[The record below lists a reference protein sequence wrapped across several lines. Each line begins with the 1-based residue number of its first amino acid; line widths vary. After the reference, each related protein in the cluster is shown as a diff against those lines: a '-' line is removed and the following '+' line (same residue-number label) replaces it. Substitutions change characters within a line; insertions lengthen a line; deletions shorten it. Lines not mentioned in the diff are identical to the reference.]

1 MLHGTVCKPNDA
13 HYRAL
18 CYCLPPI
25 LCLKHLPIAEPPNPP
40 RLIRVQE
47 IGSTFARIEWEPST
61 MDTLDPI
68 SSYTVQFF
76 KSDGKAFTH
85 HTSDHFNS
93 LSLSIS
99 AHLCHPF
106 YWLQSCVSLAR
117 CRRVSGNWS
126 TATNWLDI
134 LQYKSQENV
143 EIQSIR
149 VDIWKCK

>member
-1 MLHGTVCKPNDA
+1 MPLDLK
-13 HYRAL
+13 Y
-18 CYCLPPI
+18 LPV
-25 LCLKHLPIAEPPNPP
+25 AEPPNPP

-76 KSDGKAFTH
+76 KRDGKAFTH
-85 HTSDHFNS
+85 HTTFPITST

-106 YWLQSCVSLAR
+106 Y
-117 CRRVSGNWS
+117 
-126 TATNWLDI
+126 
-134 LQYKSQENV
+134 
-143 EIQSIR
+143 
-149 VDIWKCK
+149 